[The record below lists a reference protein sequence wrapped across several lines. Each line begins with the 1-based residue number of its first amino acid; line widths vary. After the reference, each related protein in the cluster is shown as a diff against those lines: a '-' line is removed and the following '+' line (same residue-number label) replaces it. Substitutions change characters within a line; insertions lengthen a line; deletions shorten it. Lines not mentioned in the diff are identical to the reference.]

1 MSDTT
6 ADPLYHWKKHSGFK
20 KGLLTDIVL
29 GDEHVAKNQFT
40 TTMQTDYKKK
50 SIEKHGKTA
59 GRFSGFV
66 ISDKGQKHI
75 MFGDVK
81 MQENDRQDSV
91 TKVTF
96 KPPRVDQNGIITCY
110 LRNRRSLIQII
121 VYVM

>member
-1 MSDTT
+1 MADIAS
-6 ADPLYHWKKHSGFK
+6 DPLYHWKKHSGFK

-29 GDEHVAKNQFT
+29 GDEHIAKNQFT

-50 SIEKHGKTA
+50 TIETQGKTA

-96 KPPRVDQNGIITCY
+96 KPPRIDPKSMITFHIGIRFLKQSTSI
-110 LRNRRSLIQII
+110 SL
-121 VYVM
+121 